1 MLRDLRTGRRGQIAG
16 LAAGLLAVVL
26 SLPAPAQ
33 EARGTLIHAQ
43 GTVCADT
50 LNQHLSN
57 NTPCR
62 MVARHVLD
70 NLVAVNPA
78 DGTVHP
84 WLAESWEIT
93 AGGRIYTFRL
103 RRGVRFHDGTP
114 FNAEAVRF
122 NFEWTMS
129 PDRPR
134 RGFRYLAM
142 GGPRYI
148 RTEVVDEFTVRVV
161 FREPHGGFLTYLS
174 DGGLGID
181 SPAALRR
188 LGDDYGSRELVG
200 TGPFR
205 LVSWTRGAE
214 AVLERNPD
222 YRWGARVFGH
232 TGPAF
237 VERLVYRQVPEAATR
252 AAVVETGQA
261 TSSQITPPDIAVLRG
276 KPGVRI
282 VLVPKAGTARM
293 MLLNTKESPTN
304 DIRVRR
310 AINHAINKP
319 LLMRLPAWSGTGR
332 PGLGP
337 LPTNMVPRAF
347 QGLYR
352 SQLQPV
358 DLEYN
363 PDRAR
368 QLLEEAGWRVGPDGI
383 RVRGSERLVLDHVIP
398 EGTAVRESEPL
409 QAMLRQVGIEL
420 RFRIGDF
427 NFWIGTVSKGEYRST
442 IMSDSGYESAGILSS
457 FFRTGSVY
465 NWYGFSS
472 PELDRMLDTAVASAD
487 PETRWRN
494 LIGAMR
500 IILANAVGVMGW
512 EEDYVFA
519 ARANVEN
526 LQFNE
531 VAFPYFYATRLR

>member
-1 MLRDLRTGRRGQIAG
+1 MADHRRLGRRWALAG
-16 LAAGLLAVVL
+16 VVAVLLVGGLRVAGR
-26 SLPAPAQ
+26 AQ
-33 EARGTLIHAQ
+33 DARGTLIHAQ
-43 GTVCADT
+43 ATVCADT

-78 DGTVHP
+78 DGTIHP

-148 RTEVVDEFTVRVV
+148 RTEVVDEFTVRVI

-188 LGDDYGSRELVG
+188 LGDDYGARELVG

-205 LVSWTRGAE
+205 LVSWARGGD

-237 VERLVYRQVPEAATR
+237 VERVIYRQVPEAGTR
-252 AAVVETGQA
+252 AAAVETGQA
-261 TSSQITPPDIAVLRG
+261 TSAQVTPPDIAVLRG

-293 MLLNTKESPTN
+293 LLLNTRRGPTA
-304 DIRVRR
+304 DLRVRR
-310 AINHAINKP
+310 AINHAINRP
-319 LLMRLPAWSGTGR
+319 LLMRLPTWGGTGR

-337 LPTNMVPRAF
+337 LPINMVPQAF
-347 QGLYR
+347 RNLYR

-358 DLEYN
+358 DYEYN
-363 PDRAR
+363 LDRAK
-368 QLLEEAGWRVGPDGI
+368 QLLEEAGWRPGPDGI
-383 RVRGSERLVLDHVIP
+383 RVRGTERLVLEHVIP
-398 EGTAVRESEPL
+398 EGVTVRESEPL
-409 QAMLRQVGIEL
+409 QAMLRQAGIEL

-427 NFWIGTVSKGEYRST
+427 NFWIGSVSKGDFDAT
-442 IMSDSGYESAGILSS
+442 IISDSGYESAGILAS
-457 FFRTGSVY
+457 FFRSGSVY
-465 NWYGFSS
+465 NWYGFTS
-472 PELDRMLDTAVASAD
+472 PELDRLLDTALASAD

-500 IILANAVGVMGW
+500 IILVNAVGVMGW
-512 EEDYVFA
+512 EEDYVFGV
-519 ARANVEN
+519 RTTVEN
-526 LQFNE
+526 LTFNE
-531 VAFPYFYATRLR
+531 VAFPYFYPTRLR